1 MAKDTQTK
9 VIRIVISENSK
20 SRQVVYKTPLKGV
33 KTRTGKQAYSSVTKH
48 ESKYPKKTKDA
59 EKKESAE

>member
-1 MAKDTQTK
+1 MAKDKQPK
-9 VIRIVISENSK
+9 VIRIVISESSK

-48 ESKYPKKTKDA
+48 ESKYPKKKKEA
-59 EKKESAE
+59 EKKESVE